1 MGYKEYVERYAESA
15 GITVEEAEKLKVVQ
29 TVKAYYEEQEEQEAE
44 KDEP

>member
-15 GITVEEAEKLKVVQ
+15 GITVEEAETHRAVQ
-29 TVKAYYEEQEEQEAE
+29 IVKAYYEEQEQEAE